1 MKTMTT
7 YLVVEIRAAYAV
19 VLDNS
24 GCFIKTA
31 DLGYKVGDT
40 IDKIIPLQYPENKKS
55 RKNKIIRLAAS
66 LAACICLCVFGAYEY
81 QYMFV
86 EYGSVHMQINP
97 QVEISLSRSGR
108 VLDIEGENADGEA
121 LIKGYS
127 FKGKDKGTVADE
139 LAALAIEQKYLTQGG
154 TIAIFADAPSSGWSD
169 KMENEILDELNRY
182 LQEQGI
188 TVEIKTGTLIPED
201 TDDEKEILEEP
212 QTVTIPIAPPAD
224 DTDSS
229 DSGYDDSQDDGVTD
243 YAQPPSVTPS
253 TPPAS
258 SAPVSQDQGDS
269 GYDTSGES
277 SYNGDSSYEE

>member
-24 GCFIKTA
+24 GRFIKTA

-66 LAACICLCVFGAYEY
+66 LAACICLCVFGVYEY

-121 LIKGYS
+121 LLKGYS

-139 LAALAIEQKYLTQGG
+139 LAALAIEQQYLTQGG

-169 KMENEILDELNRY
+169 KMENEILNELNRY
-182 LQEQGI
+182 LQEQG
-188 TVEIKTGTLIPED
+188 
-201 TDDEKEILEEP
+201 KEILEEP
-212 QTVTIPIAPPAD
+212 QTVTIPIAPP
-224 DTDSS
+224 
-229 DSGYDDSQDDGVTD
+229 VTS
-243 YAQPPSVTPS
+243 P
-253 TPPAS
+253 
-258 SAPVSQDQGDS
+258 SAPGPQGDS
-269 GYDTSGES
+269 GYDSSGNEGDSIYSEESENS
-277 SYNGDSSYEE
+277 SYGSDEDGDSSFDD

>member
-24 GCFIKTA
+24 GRFIKTA

-66 LAACICLCVFGAYEY
+66 LAACICLCVFGVYEY

-121 LIKGYS
+121 LLKGYS

-139 LAALAIEQKYLTQGG
+139 LAALAIEQQYLTQGG

-169 KMENEILDELNRY
+169 KMENEILNELNRY

-188 TVEIKTGTLIPED
+188 TVEIKTGSLTPED
-201 TDDEKEILEEP
+201 MDDGKEILEEP
-212 QTVTIPIAPPAD
+212 QTVTIPIAPP
-224 DTDSS
+224 
-229 DSGYDDSQDDGVTD
+229 VTS
-243 YAQPPSVTPS
+243 P
-253 TPPAS
+253 
-258 SAPVSQDQGDS
+258 SAPGPQGDS
-269 GYDTSGES
+269 GYDSSGNEGDSIYSEESENS
-277 SYNGDSSYEE
+277 SYASDEDGDSSFDD